1 MEDPARNRLRTM
13 LRELS
18 DHLKNELDYPLDFT
32 TLHKIESGRRQVRL
46 DEALVLAAALAA
58 YYAFN
63 DGLVD
68 LSKWW
73 ELGFLAVCLIPA
85 VFALVW
91 LVLPFREANG
101 LLLLALALLAL
112 TVILEAAEVDSVA
125 NFSKLALMTAF
136 GFWFLDYFENVLWVG
151 LVALVIPVVDSISV
165 WRGPTRHIVE
175 EQPQIFDLFS
185 FAFPA
190 PGGESSANLGLP
202 DLLFFA
208 LFLAAAAR
216 WRLRVAWTWVA
227 LAASLGLTMV
237 AAVAFEVAGLPALP
251 GLAFG
256 FLIPN
261 ADLLLREFHEWRER
275 RDRGTAAD

>member
-1 MEDPARNRLRTM
+1 M
-13 LRELS
+13 
-18 DHLKNELDYPLDFT
+18 
-32 TLHKIESGRRQVRL
+32 I
-46 DEALVLAAALAA
+46 LATALAA
-58 YYAFN
+58 YYAVN

-73 ELGFLAVCLIPA
+73 ELAFLAACLIPA

-91 LVLPFREANG
+91 LVLPYRQAEG
-101 LLLLALALLAL
+101 LFLLALALLAL
-112 TVILEAAEVDSVA
+112 TVILEAAGLDGFA
-125 NFSKLALMTAF
+125 NFSKLALMTAI
-136 GFWFLDYFENVLWVG
+136 GFWFLDYFESVLWVA
-151 LVALVIPVVDSISV
+151 LVALIIPIVDSVSV

-175 EQPQIFDLFS
+175 EQPQIFDVFS

-216 WRLRVAWTWVA
+216 WRLRVGWTWLA
-227 LAASLGLTMV
+227 LTLSLGLTMIG
-237 AAVAFEVAGLPALP
+237 AVAFDVAGLPALP

-261 ADLLLREFHEWRER
+261 ADLIWREFRHWQA
-275 RDRGTAAD
+275 RGAGGVDGD